1 MPRLLT
7 ADDIM
12 PLVALLPD
20 RERARLLQWIALPHQ
35 GDSLA
40 YRVQPAGGDEFSV
53 DDEPLAWEAD
63 GWEEF
68 R

>member
-7 ADDIM
+7 AEDIM
-12 PLVALLPD
+12 PLVASLPD
-20 RERARLLQWIALPHQ
+20 SERARLLRWIASPR
-35 GDSLA
+35 GTDAAA
-40 YRVQPAGGDEFSV
+40 YGTAPPTGDEFSG

-68 R
+68 H